1 MGLTMKERNSV
12 TKEIAE
18 RYRHSDRKAKKDILN
33 EYIQLTGFHRK
44 YAIAKLNS
52 CIKKR
57 EHNFNDRIIQ
67 TTKVELPKKKKRIY
81 IPKYGID
88 VINSLIRIWQTF
100 DYMCGQ
106 RLVPFIRENIDALA
120 AEPYFQISLEIRSKL
135 LQISSATVNRAL
147 KGERQKNK
155 LHGTTTT
162 KAAGNLNKLI
172 PIRVYFDWDDRN
184 PGFFEMDT
192 VAHDGGNAYGEYCY
206 TLTFTDVCTAWTVL
220 YALLN
225 RAHRWVKES
234 AEDLKKNLPY
244 ALKGLDSDNGG
255 EFKNYQMVKWCNENQ
270 ITFTRSRSYKKN
282 DNCFVEQKNYSNVRH
297 LVGYFRYEGEACQI
311 ALQNLYDKWNLLVNY
326 FYPSVKILAKERK
339 DAHTYKKYDSAKTPF
354 RRCLESDKLSD
365 EEKQRLITEK
375 SKLNVVQLKKEV
387 EEALDIVLQLAKKW
401 N

>member
-18 RYRHSDRKAKKDILN
+18 RYRRSDRKAKKDILD

-52 CIKKR
+52 CIKKGK
-57 EHNFNDRIIQ
+57 HNFNGRIIQ
-67 TTKVELPKKKKRIY
+67 TEKVRTPKKKRRIY
-81 IPKYGID
+81 TPKYGAD
-88 VINSLIRIWQTF
+88 VISSLIKIWQTF

-120 AEPYFQISLEIRSKL
+120 DEPYFQISEEIRSKL

-155 LHGTTTT
+155 MHGTCTT
-162 KAAGNLNKLI
+162 KAAGNLNRLI
-172 PIRVYFDWDDRN
+172 PIRAFFDWDERN

-192 VAHDGGNAYGEYCY
+192 VAHDGGKASGEYCS
-206 TLTFTDVCTAWTVL
+206 TLTFTDVCTGWTVL

-225 RAHRWVKES
+225 KAHRWVKES
-234 AEDLKKNLPY
+234 AADLRTSLPY
-244 ALKGLDSDNGG
+244 TLRGLDSDNGG
-255 EFKNYQMVKWCNENQ
+255 EFKNYQMVRWCSENK

-297 LVGYFRYEGEACQI
+297 LVGYYRYEGEACQI
-311 ALQNLYDKWNLLVNY
+311 ALQALYDKWNLLVNY

-354 RRCLESDKLSD
+354 RRCLENGSLNTK
-365 EEKQRLITEK
+365 EKERLVAEK
-375 SKLNVVQLKKEV
+375 SRLNVVRLKREV